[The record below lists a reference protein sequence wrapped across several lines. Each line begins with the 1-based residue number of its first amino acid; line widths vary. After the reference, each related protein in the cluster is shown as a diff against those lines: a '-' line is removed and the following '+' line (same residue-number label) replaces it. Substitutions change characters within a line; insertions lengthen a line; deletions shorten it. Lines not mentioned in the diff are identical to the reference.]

1 MPRRLL
7 PFWRAVSR
15 QLPFSTLLA
24 VADEG
29 VGVPRD
35 VKPQGDLWVC
45 AVEEVQTCL
54 DVLLP
59 DVTVGSLSTGHEV
72 TCGKLRCN
80 ARARTY
86 IHTHMTFYVKY
97 FLRIIIF

>member
-7 PFWRAVSR
+7 PFCRAVSR
-15 QLPFSTLLA
+15 QLPSSTLLA

-29 VGVPRD
+29 VGVPGD

-54 DVLLP
+54 DILLP

-72 TCGKLRCN
+72 TCGKLCCN
-80 ARARTY
+80 ARARA
-86 IHTHMTFYVKY
+86 HTHTHTHTQTHTHTHTHT
-97 FLRIIIF
+97 